1 MVKRSN
7 LKKCFNFLLKRA
19 KNEKK
24 EVGYLGVS
32 FKERKNMPVWL
43 SIAGKWG
50 GIITIIALVITLL
63 KQIIELIG
71 FLMFAIKIVLFLGF
85 IGLIVSI
92 GYLAIRTWQQR
103 RREV

>member
-1 MVKRSN
+1 
-7 LKKCFNFLLKRA
+7 
-19 KNEKK
+19 
-24 EVGYLGVS
+24 
-32 FKERKNMPVWL
+32 MPVWL

-71 FLMFAIKIVLFLGF
+71 FLMFAVKIVLVLGF
-85 IGLIVSI
+85 IGLIVTI
-92 GYLAIRTWQQR
+92 GFLAIRTWQQR

>member
-1 MVKRSN
+1 
-7 LKKCFNFLLKRA
+7 
-19 KNEKK
+19 
-24 EVGYLGVS
+24 
-32 FKERKNMPVWL
+32 MPVWL

-71 FLMFAIKIVLFLGF
+71 FLMFAVKIVLVLGF
-85 IGLIVSI
+85 VGLIVTI
-92 GYLAIRTWQQR
+92 GFLAFRTWQQR